1 MITLRPFDLQNIGLH
16 FKWNNDKELNYYD
29 SDYPYRLEDFDS
41 FIRRI
46 NIITDESE
54 VSNFIYEIYASEF
67 DKVIGVIDIMG
78 VDRYN
83 RQCSVD
89 CCIGDKN
96 YRNKGY
102 GSNALIQALELCFE
116 EFGMNKVTTS
126 AFDFNKVWI
135 HVVQKA
141 GFSIEGTLRQHVLK
155 GQAYSDKLIFGM
167 LRREFELAHY
177 SKENRKF
184 V

>member
-1 MITLRPFDLQNIGLH
+1 MIALKPFDLQNIGLH
-16 FKWNNDKELNYYD
+16 YKWNNDHEINYLD
-29 SDYPYRLEDFDS
+29 SDYPYRVEDFDS

-54 VSNFIYEIYASEF
+54 VSNFIYEIQSEE
-67 DKVIGVIDIMG
+67 DNKVIGVVDIIG

-89 CCIGDKN
+89 CCIGDKR
-96 YRNKGY
+96 YRNKGF
-102 GSNALIQALELCFE
+102 GSMALIEGLRICFE
-116 EFGMNKVTTS
+116 ELGMNKVTTT

-135 HVVQKA
+135 HVVKKA
-141 GFSIEGTLRQHVLK
+141 GFRIEGTLRQHVLK
-155 GQAYSDKLIFGM
+155 GRAYSDKLIFGM
-167 LRREFELAHY
+167 LRQEFELNHY
-177 SKENRKF
+177 AKSRKQA